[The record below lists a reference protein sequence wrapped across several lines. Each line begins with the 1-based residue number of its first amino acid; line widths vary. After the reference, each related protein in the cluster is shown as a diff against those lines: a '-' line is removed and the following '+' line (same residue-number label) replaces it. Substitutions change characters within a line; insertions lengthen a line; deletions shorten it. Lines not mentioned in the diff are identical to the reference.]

1 LPLTYTCT
9 GSPSLSAAEIQC
21 DLPNGGQPTNA
32 TGVTVTLVTTAPT
45 TQLHPPLGRGS
56 IFYALL
62 LPGLFGVVFL
72 AGGRTRGL
80 RLLSLIIVLG
90 VSTIWLG
97 SCSSGGGNT
106 STPQNPGSTVGSYTV
121 TITATTGG
129 ANPVTSSLP
138 PITLNVTAQ

>member
-1 LPLTYTCT
+1 
-9 GSPSLSAAEIQC
+9 
-21 DLPNGGQPTNA
+21 
-32 TGVTVTLVTTAPT
+32 
-45 TQLHPPLGRGS
+45 
-56 IFYALL
+56 
-62 LPGLFGVVFL
+62 
-72 AGGRTRGL
+72 
-80 RLLSLIIVLG
+80 LLSLIIVLG